1 MHSANGYLL
10 HFTAIY
16 CRWTVAELVSR
27 ATREDLM
34 LLYNLPIF
42 TDGDANA
49 FLAGVARANG
59 YIKKVRASV
68 LLLPLVVLACSR
80 CL

>member
-1 MHSANGYLL
+1 
-10 HFTAIY
+10 
-16 CRWTVAELVSR
+16 
-27 ATREDLM
+27 M

-59 YIKKVRASV
+59 FIKKVRS
-68 LLLPLVVLACSR
+68 LPPTPSSAICAFSR
-80 CL
+80 SPVILDPYTEGRP

>member
-1 MHSANGYLL
+1 MYAVS
-10 HFTAIY
+10 
-16 CRWTVAELVSR
+16 ELVSR

-42 TDGDANA
+42 TEGDANA

-59 YIKKVRASV
+59 FAKKVRIPFYIAHERIYSA
-68 LLLPLVVLACSR
+68 LAARKYTRSE
-80 CL
+80 